1 MKLSTRADFYVVDSV
16 LDEDTGKRHKAIV
29 RQKSELVQL
38 EEVGSETYYN
48 AKALNLTLNVT
59 IQMRKISYTGEQYI
73 KIDERVYQV
82 TRVGKGITE
91 QYIKLPLV
99 ECPDKEVVAV
109 IRDD

>member
-16 LDEDTGKRHKAIV
+16 LDEDTGKRHKTIV

-48 AKALNLTLNVT
+48 AMALNLTLNVT

-82 TRVGKGITE
+82 TRVGKGITK

-99 ECPDKEVVAV
+99 ECPDKEAAEA
-109 IRDD
+109 ILNG